1 MKANGRTMSVKPG
14 LQTIDDLLAL
24 PDDGKRYE
32 LHDGVIVE
40 VGTSSRDHTKV
51 GARIVG
57 LLTIWQIESNAGG
70 EITTADGTFQLDEHN
85 YRVPDAAY
93 VSAERAKTLPHG
105 TVFYPFVPDL
115 AVEIRSPSQS
125 DDDMDKLAKLYL
137 RKGSRLVWTA
147 DFAKRSIKVYR
158 SGQKPLEVS
167 GNGVLDGYDVLP
179 GLKIRVADIFKVLEA

>member
-1 MKANGRTMSVKPG
+1 MAVKPG

-40 VGTSSRDHTKV
+40 VGTSSREHSKV
-51 GARIVG
+51 GARIVA
-57 LLTIWQIESNAGG
+57 LLTFWLLSSNTGG
-70 EITTADGTFQLDEHN
+70 EVNGADGTFQFDRHN
-85 YRVPDAAY
+85 TKVPDASY
-93 VSAERAKTLPHG
+93 ISAEKVKTVPKDA
-105 TVFYPFVPDL
+105 VFYPFAPDL

-147 DFAKRSIKVYR
+147 DFEKRSFKVHR
-158 SGQKPLEVS
+158 PGPKSIEVS
-167 GNGVLDGYDVLP
+167 GDDVLDGYDVLP
-179 GLKIRVADIFKVLEA
+179 GLKIRVADIFAVLDELKP